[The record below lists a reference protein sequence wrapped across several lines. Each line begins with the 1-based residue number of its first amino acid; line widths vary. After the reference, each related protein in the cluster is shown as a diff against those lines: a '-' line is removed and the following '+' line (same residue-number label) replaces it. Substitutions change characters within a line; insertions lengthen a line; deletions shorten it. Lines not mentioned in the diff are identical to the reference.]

1 MSKRK
6 LSRQQRWRIEKI
18 QAERA
23 ERAARKAGQ
32 DDEKLAAGEYGAE
45 RDGRVIAHFGRTL
58 DVASRAGETPT
69 RCHLRANLEGL
80 VTGDRVIWRAGE
92 DGSGVVVA
100 RGERDNVLERP
111 DMRGL
116 LKPVAANI
124 DQILIVFAV
133 EPEPHAGLIDR
144 YLVAAEATGITPVLV
159 LNKTDLLPDEGGE
172 LRGLLDRYRGI
183 GYQVVA
189 TSTEVDGGLDALYAQ
204 LADRTSVFVGQSGV
218 GKSSLIDR
226 LLPDEQLR
234 IGALSLEL
242 VGIMTH
248 FQYEEADFVRAGL
261 ARFNEQSKWLIE
273 DGKLD
278 RSKLTLHTA
287 NSFTTLEVPE
297 ARLDMVRPGGIIYGD
312 TLPSYTEYKKVMSF
326 KTRVA
331 SVNNYPAGNLVGY
344 DGTYTLQRDS
354 LLANLPMGYSDGYR
368 RVFTNKAYV
377 VVNGH
382 RAPVVGK
389 VSMNTTMIDVTD
401 IPGVKPGDEVVL
413 FGKQGDAEVTQGE
426 LEDANG
432 ALLADLYTV
441 WGNSNPKILKEFRRR
456 RCFECRHG
464 RGGLRMFRNVCS
476 TSYGGAISFHG

>member
-1 MSKRK
+1 MKFTPTALALALATC
-6 LSRQQRWRIEKI
+6 LSASVQAAPELPLSGLDTNSSQYQTANAWIEIDQAAFEHNISTLQALLDGKSQICAIMKADAYGHGIANLMPSVMAANIPCVGITSNEEARVVRASGYEGRIMRVRSASP
-18 QAERA
+18 AEVSDGLQYDM
-23 ERAARKAGQ
+23 EELFGDIDAARKAA
-32 DDEKLAAGEYGAE
+32 EIAAAAGK
-45 RDGRVIAHFGRTL
+45 TL
-58 DVASRAGETPT
+58 RYHLGLNAGGMSRNG
-69 RCHLRANLEGL
+69 LE
-80 VTGDRVIWRAGE
+80 
-92 DGSGVVVA
+92 
-100 RGERDNVLERP
+100 
-111 DMRGL
+111 
-116 LKPVAANI
+116 
-124 DQILIVFAV
+124 
-133 EPEPHAGLIDR
+133 
-144 YLVAAEATGITPVLV
+144 
-159 LNKTDLLPDEGGE
+159 
-172 LRGLLDRYRGI
+172 
-183 GYQVVA
+183 VA
-189 TSTEVDGGLDALYAQ
+189 TEEGKQEARELLAL
-204 LADRTSVFVGQSGV
+204 
-218 GKSSLIDR
+218 KN
-226 LLPDEQLR
+226 
-234 IGALSLEL
+234 LEL

-261 ARFNEQSKWLIE
+261 ARFNEQSRWLIE

-344 DGTYTLQRDS
+344 DGTHTLERDA

-413 FGKQGDAEVTQGE
+413 FGKQGDTEVTQGE

-441 WGNSNPKILKEFRRR
+441 WGNSNPKILKRS
-456 RCFECRHG
+456 H
-464 RGGLRMFRNVCS
+464 
-476 TSYGGAISFHG
+476 

>member
-1 MSKRK
+1 MTFKPTV
-6 LSRQQRWRIEKI
+6 L
-18 QAERA
+18 AMA
-23 ERAARKAGQ
+23 
-32 DDEKLAAGEYGAE
+32 LAACLSTSVQAAPELPVTGLDTGSSQYNTANAWVEIDQAAFEHNISTLQTLLDGKSRICAIMKADAYGH
-45 RDGRVIAHFGRTL
+45 GI
-58 DVASRAGETPT
+58 
-69 RCHLRANLEGL
+69 ANLMPS
-80 VTGDRVIWRAGE
+80 V
-92 DGSGVVVA
+92 
-100 RGERDNVLERP
+100 
-111 DMRGL
+111 M
-116 LKPVAANI
+116 AANI
-124 DQILIVFAV
+124 PCV
-133 EPEPHAGLIDR
+133 
-144 YLVAAEATGITPVLV
+144 GITSNEEARVVRQSGYEGRILRVRSASPQEVSDGLQYEMEELFGDIDAARTAAKIAGAAGKTLRYHLG
-159 LNKTDLLPDEGGE
+159 LNAGGMS
-172 LRGLLDRYRGI
+172 RNGLE
-183 GYQVVA
+183 VA
-189 TSTEVDGGLDALYAQ
+189 TEEGKQEARELLALDN
-204 LADRTSVFVGQSGV
+204 
-218 GKSSLIDR
+218 
-226 LLPDEQLR
+226 
-234 IGALSLEL
+234 LEL

-248 FQYEEADFVRAGL
+248 FQYEDADFVRAGL
-261 ARFNEQSKWLIE
+261 AKFNEQSQWLIE

-312 TLPSYTEYKKVMSF
+312 TIPSYTEYKKVMSF

-331 SVNNYPAGNLVGY
+331 SINNYPAGNLVGY
-344 DGTYTLQRDS
+344 DGTYSLKRDS

-441 WGNSNPKILKEFRRR
+441 WGNSNPKILKR
-456 RCFECRHG
+456 
-464 RGGLRMFRNVCS
+464 
-476 TSYGGAISFHG
+476 IQ

>member
-1 MSKRK
+1 MTFKPTVLAVALAAC
-6 LSRQQRWRIEKI
+6 LSTSVQAAPELPVTGLDTGSSQYNTANAWVEIDQAAFEHNISTLKALLDGKSQICAIMKADAYGHGIANLMPSVMAAKIPCVGITSNEEARVVRESGYEGRIMRVRSASP
-18 QAERA
+18 AEVSDGLQY
-23 ERAARKAGQ
+23 EMEELFGDVDAAR
-32 DDEKLAAGEYGAE
+32 E
-45 RDGRVIAHFGRTL
+45 
-58 DVASRAGETPT
+58 
-69 RCHLRANLEGL
+69 
-80 VTGDRVIWRAGE
+80 
-92 DGSGVVVA
+92 
-100 RGERDNVLERP
+100 
-111 DMRGL
+111 
-116 LKPVAANI
+116 
-124 DQILIVFAV
+124 
-133 EPEPHAGLIDR
+133 
-144 YLVAAEATGITPVLV
+144 AAEIAAVAGKTLRYHLGLNAGGMSRNGLEVATEEG
-159 LNKTDLLPDEGGE
+159 KQEARDLLA
-172 LRGLLDRYRGI
+172 LDN
-183 GYQVVA
+183 
-189 TSTEVDGGLDALYAQ
+189 
-204 LADRTSVFVGQSGV
+204 
-218 GKSSLIDR
+218 
-226 LLPDEQLR
+226 
-234 IGALSLEL
+234 LEL

-261 ARFNEQSKWLIE
+261 AKFNEQSRWLIE

-344 DGTYTLQRDS
+344 DGTYALKRDS

-441 WGNSNPKILKEFRRR
+441 WGNSNPKILKRT
-456 RCFECRHG
+456 
-464 RGGLRMFRNVCS
+464 N
-476 TSYGGAISFHG
+476 